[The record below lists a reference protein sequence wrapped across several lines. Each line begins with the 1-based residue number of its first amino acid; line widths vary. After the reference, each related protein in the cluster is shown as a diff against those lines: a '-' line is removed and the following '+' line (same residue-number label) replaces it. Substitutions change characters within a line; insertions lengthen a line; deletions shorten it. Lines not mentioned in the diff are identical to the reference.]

1 MIVLV
6 VIVLAVWALVST
18 LALARQK
25 EGRVS

>member
-1 MIVLV
+1 MIALV
-6 VIVLAVWALVST
+6 IIVLAVWALVST